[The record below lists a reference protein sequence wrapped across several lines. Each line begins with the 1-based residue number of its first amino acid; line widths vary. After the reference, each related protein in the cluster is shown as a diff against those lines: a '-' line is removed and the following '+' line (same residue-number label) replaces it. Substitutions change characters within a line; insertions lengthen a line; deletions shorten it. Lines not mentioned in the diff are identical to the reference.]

1 MAKTKPSTVMIRVSV
16 VASVLM
22 LVAAAGAAAFVAG
35 YTMAFSKTV
44 DLQSE
49 TALLKARAIELEA
62 ELLHLRNY
70 AVLIDAVTTNGK
82 ASRRLQDIPYPS
94 VSEIESCSQPAQN
107 EDSQRQSSQ

>member
-1 MAKTKPSTVMIRVSV
+1 MAKAKPTIIMIRISV

-49 TALLKARAIELEA
+49 TALLKARAVELEA

-82 ASRRLQDIPYPS
+82 AAERLQEVPYPAATQIGI
-94 VSEIESCSQPAQN
+94 VDQHQRIGDSEGES
-107 EDSQRQSSQ
+107 R